1 MEQQD
6 LLAMPSP
13 VDIRGQ
19 IQLWEEAGWIRT
31 LDLELA
37 LMLADTV
44 QLNDDWPLLLVV
56 FASHQLG
63 RGHSCVDPQSIYN
76 DPDRYLA
83 LPPDGA
89 RNSAVM
95 TPSQLLAEI
104 SLDRWM
110 ALLSDS
116 VLIDQG
122 AGSAPLVYDAGLL
135 YLRRMW
141 LLECLVARSITERTS
156 KDRATSDL
164 ISNDL
169 ATLFPTHAELDWQKI
184 ACAVAA
190 SSYFSVITGGP
201 GTGKTTTVVRLLAV
215 LNQQALRSGMTLNIA
230 LAAPTGKAA
239 ARLTESIEGA
249 LQSLPEGYAEGLSS
263 EVQTLHRLLGVI
275 PNSGRYRYHK
285 NHKLPVDLLVVDEAS
300 MVDLS
305 LFAATLD
312 ALPEHAQLVML
323 GDKDQLA
330 SVEAGAA
337 LADLCTD
344 AEVGRYTQARVD
356 WLARVTGCKIDQWL
370 GSQGDSGNLQLNQHL
385 VMLRESHR
393 FSAESGIGQLASAVN
408 DGLSDRVEQLLI
420 TEPDDLR
427 RLNVDELQ
435 RTLKGLVL
443 GDQHFAGYRAYL
455 TLLEGVVAD
464 DQAAEVLAAFD
475 RFRLLSA
482 LRRGP
487 EGVVALNEQVESILN
502 AEGLIE
508 RDSHQESE
516 WYVGRPVMVTQNDY
530 VVGLANGD
538 IGITLMTESGLRV
551 AFAKASN
558 SQDKQSHQDEADRRG
573 KVRWIHP
580 SRLQSVETAYV
591 MTVHKSQ
598 GSEFEHAAYLSPSR
612 SNPVLTRELLY
623 TAITRS
629 KSRFTLVEM
638 NRSVLMH
645 TVSAKVERAS
655 GLYKRL
661 AKALL

>member
-6 LLAMPSP
+6 LLTTPSA
-13 VDIRGQ
+13 VDIRSQ

-37 LMLADTV
+37 LMLAEAVHLD
-44 QLNDDWPLLLVV
+44 DDWSLLLAV

-63 RGHSCVDPQSIYN
+63 RGHSCVDPLSIYK

-83 LPPDGA
+83 LPPDGS
-89 RNSAVM
+89 RNSAIM

-110 ALLSDS
+110 SLLTDS
-116 VLIDQG
+116 SLIDKG
-122 AGSAPLVYDAGLL
+122 AGAAPLVFDAGLL

-141 LLECLVARSITERTS
+141 LLECLVAKYINQKAS
-156 KDRATSDL
+156 KERATSEL
-164 ISNDL
+164 ISTDL
-169 ATLFPTHAELDWQKI
+169 KTLFPSHSDMDWQKI

-201 GTGKTTTVVRLLAV
+201 GTGKTTTVVRLLAL
-215 LNQQALRSGMTLNIA
+215 LNQQALRTGGTLNIA

-285 NHKLPVDLLVVDEAS
+285 NQKLPIDLLVVDEAS

-344 AEVGRYTQARVD
+344 AVVGGYSEARVE
-356 WLARVTGCKIDQWL
+356 WLAKVTGCKIDQWL
-370 GSQGDSGNLQLNQHL
+370 VSQGNSGELPLNQNL

-393 FSAESGIGQLASAVN
+393 FGAESGIGRLASAVN
-408 DGLSDRVEQLLI
+408 GGECDRVEHLL
-420 TEPDDLR
+420 TSESDDLR

-435 RTLKGLVL
+435 KTLKSLVL
-443 GDQHFAGYRAYL
+443 GEQGFAGYRAYL
-455 TLLEGVVAD
+455 SLLKAEVTD
-464 DQAAEVLAAFD
+464 DQAVEVLSAFD
-475 RFRLLSA
+475 QFRLLSA

-487 EGVVALNEQVESILN
+487 EGVVALNEQVELILQ

-508 RDSHQESE
+508 RNANQDSE

-551 AFAKASN
+551 AFAQAAKSQNKQGQNQVN
-558 SQDKQSHQDEADRRG
+558 SQ

-661 AKALL
+661 AIALL

>member
-6 LLAMPSP
+6 LLAMPP
-13 VDIRGQ
+13 AVDIRAQ

-37 LMLADTV
+37 LMLADAV
-44 QLNDDWPLLLVV
+44 QLDDDWSLLLVV

-63 RGHSCVDPQSIYN
+63 RGHSCVDPVSIYN

-83 LPPDGA
+83 LPPDGS
-89 RNSAVM
+89 RNSAIM
-95 TPSQLLAEI
+95 TPSQLLADI
-104 SLDRWM
+104 SFDSWM
-110 ALLSDS
+110 GILSES
-116 VLIDQG
+116 KLIDLG
-122 AGSAPLVYDAGLL
+122 TGSAPLVYDEGLL

-141 LLECLVARSITERTS
+141 LLECLVARYITVRTAQERPIS
-156 KDRATSDL
+156 EL
-164 ISNDL
+164 ISTDL
-169 ATLFPTHAELDWQKI
+169 ATLFPTSGDLDWQKI

-201 GTGKTTTVVRLLAV
+201 GTGKTTTVVRLLAL
-215 LNQQALRSGMTLNIA
+215 LNQQAIRNGTSINIA

-312 ALPEHAQLVML
+312 ALPGHAQLVML

-344 AEVGRYTQARVD
+344 AVESGYTEARVD
-356 WLARVTGCKIDQWL
+356 WLASVTGCKIDKWL
-370 GSQGDSGNLQLNQHL
+370 ATQGVRGDLQLNQHL

-393 FSAESGIGQLASAVN
+393 FSADSGIGRLASAVN
-408 DGLSDRVEQLLI
+408 EGLSHQVEQLLSA
-420 TEPDDLR
+420 EADDLR
-427 RLNVDELQ
+427 RLNVEDLQ
-435 RTLKGLVL
+435 KTLKGLVL
-443 GDQHFAGYRAYL
+443 GDQQFAGYRAYL
-455 TLLEGVVAD
+455 SLLKGEVSDV
-464 DQAAEVLAAFD
+464 QAAEALTAFD

-487 EGVVALNEQVESILN
+487 QGVIALNEQVESILA

-508 RDSHQESE
+508 RSTNRDSE

-551 AFAKASN
+551 GFAKGQN
-558 SQDKQSHQDEADRRG
+558 KE
-573 KVRWIHP
+573 VRWIHP

-629 KSRFTLVEM
+629 KSRFTLVEL
-638 NRSVLMH
+638 NRSVLMQ

-661 AKALL
+661 SAKA

>member
-6 LLAMPSP
+6 LLAMSAP

-37 LMLADTV
+37 LMLADTM
-44 QLNDDWPLLLVV
+44 QLDDDWPLLLVV

-63 RGHSCVDPQSIYN
+63 RGHSCVDPVSIYS

-89 RNSAVM
+89 RKSAIM
-95 TPSQLLAEI
+95 TPSQLLADI
-104 SLDRWM
+104 SFDNWM
-110 ALLSDS
+110 GLLSES
-116 VLIDQG
+116 KLIDLG
-122 AGSAPLVYDAGLL
+122 AGSAPLVYDEGLL

-141 LLECLVARSITERTS
+141 LLECLVARYITARTVTERS
-156 KDRATSDL
+156 ISEQIAT
-164 ISNDL
+164 DL
-169 ATLFPTHAELDWQKI
+169 ATLFPTQGELDWQKI
-184 ACAVAA
+184 ACAVSA

-201 GTGKTTTVVRLLAV
+201 GTGKTTTVVRLLAL
-215 LNQQALRSGMTLNIA
+215 LNRQAIRNGTSINIA

-249 LQSLPEGYAEGLSS
+249 LKSLPDGYAEGLSS

-344 AEVGRYTQARVD
+344 ALVGGYTEARVG
-356 WLARVTGCKIDQWL
+356 WLASVTGCKIDEWL
-370 GSQGDSGNLQLNQHL
+370 ATQGVSGDLQLNQHL

-393 FSAESGIGQLASAVN
+393 FSADSGIGRLASAVN
-408 DGLSDRVEQLLI
+408 EGLGHQVEQLLSAHA
-420 TEPDDLR
+420 DDLR
-427 RLNVDELQ
+427 RLNVEDLHK
-435 RTLKGLVL
+435 TLKGLVL
-443 GDQHFAGYRAYL
+443 GDSQFAGYRAYL
-455 TLLEGVVAD
+455 SLLKGEVSD
-464 DQAAEVLAAFD
+464 EQAAEALVAFD

-487 EGVVALNEQVESILN
+487 EGVVALNEQVESILA

-508 RDSHQESE
+508 RSSHRDSE
-516 WYVGRPVMVTQNDY
+516 WYAGRPVMVTQNDY

-551 AFAKASN
+551 AFAKG
-558 SQDKQSHQDEADRRG
+558 QG
-573 KVRWIHP
+573 KEVRWIHP

-629 KSRFTLVEM
+629 KSRFTLVEL
-638 NRSVLMH
+638 NRSVLMY